1 MCVPTQLERSSAT
14 RDKTISAT
22 IDCVV
27 EYGYAGA
34 TIAAV
39 AQRAGLSRG
48 AVSHQYPD
56 KLSLVMDVVDEVARR
71 HTARTLA
78 LLVDAPPGR
87 ARIEAGLG
95 ELWKAFKG
103 NSYITA
109 LEFYAACRT
118 DDDLR
123 PRILRFEADITD
135 VLRTVVHSMVG
146 PTHDPELL
154 DLRAD
159 VMINTLRGLAL
170 LRSTGADPERIEQV
184 WAQARD
190 DAVDGFLQLT
200 TR

>member
-1 MCVPTQLERSSAT
+1 LERSSAT
-14 RDKTISAT
+14 REKTIAAT

-56 KLSLVMDVVDEVARR
+56 KFSLVVDVVDEVCRR
-71 HTARTLA
+71 HTDKTVA

-87 ARIEAGLG
+87 ARIEAGLD

-103 NSYITA
+103 RSYVAA

-118 DDDLR
+118 DADLR
-123 PRILRFEADITD
+123 PRIVGFEADISE
-135 VLRTVVHSMVG
+135 VLRTVVRGMVG
-146 PTHDPELL
+146 PTHDVDLL

-170 LRSTGADPERIEQV
+170 LRTTGADPARIEQV
-184 WAQARD
+184 WTQARA

>member
-1 MCVPTQLERSSAT
+1 MPSQLERSSAT
-14 RDKTISAT
+14 REKTIAAT

-56 KLSLVMDVVDEVARR
+56 KFSLVVDVVDEVARR
-71 HTARTLA
+71 QTAKTLA

-87 ARIEAGLG
+87 ARIEAGLN

-118 DDDLR
+118 DDELR
-123 PRILRFEADITD
+123 PRILRFEAEISD
-135 VLRTVVHSMVG
+135 VLRTVVHHMVG

-159 VMINTLRGLAL
+159 
-170 LRSTGADPERIEQV
+170 
-184 WAQARD
+184 
-190 DAVDGFLQLT
+190 
-200 TR
+200 